1 MAVTRLLAVVVAA
14 ASVGMAVAAPVGAAT
29 TTRYAIPGT
38 SATIAVPASWTAL
51 ERRTL
56 TNSAAF
62 RRFIDQ
68 NPALQ
73 PFAQQMAGANS
84 PIKLMV
90 FDVRSGGRFVTNANV
105 VLSGPSG
112 GLTPSRAAAVYGREL
127 RAQLSV
133 VRGPVTTSVV
143 RLPSGPAVR
152 ASYKANYTSNGRTF
166 TVQTIQYLVLRRDNT
181 VVVTFSTAPAEAAR
195 RNATFT
201 AMARSLRFGA

>member
-1 MAVTRLLAVVVAA
+1 
-14 ASVGMAVAAPVGAAT
+14 
-29 TTRYAIPGT
+29 
-38 SATIAVPASWTAL
+38 
-51 ERRTL
+51 
-56 TNSAAF
+56 
-62 RRFIDQ
+62 
-68 NPALQ
+68 
-73 PFAQQMAGANS
+73 MAGANS

-166 TVQTIQYLVLRRDNT
+166 TVQTLQYLVLRRDNT
-181 VVVTFSTAPAEAAR
+181 VVVTFSTSPAEAAR